1 MPLLF
6 LLLYI
11 ENGTQFKLLNWLRK
25 LVPEEEVILNVE
37 LRLKTLQVVWGHIG
51 ITNSRD
57 GFRYSISYKKKS
69 LYAKEILCFP
79 VFPLKQSSENLSAD
93 LTDCSQKSDS
103 SEYIY
108 LSPKLLF
115 VVNCLSAVLHVT
127 WGHQKLEKYLINP
140 IPITPRRTISSTDRC
155 KILELNRD
163 SLYLSLEPTDDFSSA

>member
-6 LLLYI
+6 LLLCI

-25 LVPEEEVILNVE
+25 LVPEEEVILNVA
-37 LRLKTLQVVWGHIG
+37 LGLKSLQLVWGHTG
-51 ITNSRD
+51 ITNTRD
-57 GFRYSISYKKKS
+57 GFKYCISYKKKS
-69 LYAKEILCFP
+69 FYAKEILCFP

-103 SEYIY
+103 WEHIY

-115 VVNCLSAVLHVT
+115 IVNCLSAVLFVT
-127 WGHQKLEKYLINP
+127 QGHQKLEKYLINS
-140 IPITPRRTISSTDRC
+140 IPITSRRTIASMDRC

-163 SLYLSLEPTDDFSSA
+163 SLYLSLGPTDDFSSA